1 MHSTRTSITT
11 AATSTSTTASMVMT
25 PRMFDKYRMG
35 VMLLLL
41 LISFLGC
48 PAIIEACSSRT
59 VPKPRPSISSS
70 MSGTALPP
78 TQASPTMVSTPRT
91 TTTTTTT
98 TPRPNITFSTYKC
111 PDNFDAWYC
120 LNDAHCFAVKIAE
133 QPVYSCECAIGFM
146 GQRCEYKEIDGSYL
160 PERPRPMLEKASIAS
175 GAMCALVFMLFVCL
189 AFYLRF
195 EQRAA
200 KKAYELERE
209 LQQDDDESSDQEMCA
224 CCRDHCCGD
233 GDEPLVTK
241 RQLPYHLRLEHA
253 LMSFAIRRSQKL

>member
-1 MHSTRTSITT
+1 
-11 AATSTSTTASMVMT
+11 
-25 PRMFDKYRMG
+25 MG
-35 VMLLLL
+35 IMLLLL
-41 LISFLGC
+41 MVSFLGC
-48 PAIIEACSSRT
+48 PVIIEACSSRT

-70 MSGTALPP
+70 MSGTAVPP
-78 TQASPTMVSTPRT
+78 TKPPPTMVTTPRT

-98 TPRPNITFSTYKC
+98 TPRPNITFPTYKC
-111 PDNFDAWYC
+111 PENFDAWYC

-160 PERPRPMLEKASIAS
+160 PKRPRPMLEKASIAS

-200 KKAYELERE
+200 KKAFELERE
-209 LQQDDDESSDQEMCA
+209 LHEDEEQESDCELCD
-224 CCRDHCCGD
+224 CCRSQCCAG
-233 GDEPLVTK
+233 GDEPLMERK
-241 RQLPYHLRLEHA
+241 LPYHMRLEHA
-253 LMSFAIRRSQKL
+253 LMSFAIRRSTKI

>member
-1 MHSTRTSITT
+1 
-11 AATSTSTTASMVMT
+11 
-25 PRMFDKYRMG
+25 MG

-41 LISFLGC
+41 MVSFLGC
-48 PAIIEACSSRT
+48 PALIEACSSRN

-70 MSGTALPP
+70 SSSMSGMALPP
-78 TQASPTMVSTPRT
+78 TQSPLSPTTTMR

-98 TPRPNITFSTYKC
+98 TPRPNITFPTYKC

-133 QPVYSCECAIGFM
+133 LPVYSCECAIGFM

-160 PERPRPMLEKASIAS
+160 PKRPRPMLEKASIAS

-209 LQQDDDESSDQEMCA
+209 LHHQDEDADEDYDEASSDREQCE
-224 CCRDHCCGD
+224 CCRAQCCAG
-233 GDEPLVTK
+233 GDEPLVVLLERK
-241 RQLPYHLRLEHA
+241 MVPYHMRLEHA
-253 LMSFAIRRSQKL
+253 LMSFAIRRSTKL